1 MNSRR
6 PIRYCRWLLLAL
18 VLCQLVWAGSAH
30 AQLTLAQPRTND
42 YNLSIG
48 LNGIG
53 QPNDVDGAIK
63 VLAVMT
69 ILTLAPSIILL
80 MTCFTRIVIVLSFVR
95 SALSLQG
102 TPSNQIIIGLSLFL
116 TFFIMAPVWEQVD
129 RDALTPYRAKQIT
142 SDVALDRA
150 DGPDPHFH
158 AQANAAQGRGIV
170 RGPGQDRPDSAGQ
183 TAAQVVIPSFII
195 SELRTAFQMGFLLFV
210 PFILID
216 LVVATVLM
224 SMGMMMM
231 PPMTISLPLKICCLC
246 WWTAGTWSSAPS
258 SRALPPDRFMNPEF
272 ATELL
277 KNLMFQAVALAAP
290 ILLTALVLGLAIS
303 LFQSVTSIQEQTLTF
318 VPKAL
323 GIVALLVILLPWILR
338 TVMEFTTAVIQKMPQ
353 MTQ

>member
-63 VLAVMT
+63 VLAIMT

-116 TFFIMAPVWEQVD
+116 TFFIMSPVWEQD
-129 RDALTPYRAKQIT
+129 
-142 SDVALDRA
+142 
-150 DGPDPHFH
+150 
-158 AQANAAQGRGIV
+158 
-170 RGPGQDRPDSAGQ
+170 
-183 TAAQVVIPSFII
+183 
-195 SELRTAFQMGFLLFV
+195 
-210 PFILID
+210 
-216 LVVATVLM
+216 
-224 SMGMMMM
+224 
-231 PPMTISLPLKICCLC
+231 
-246 WWTAGTWSSAPS
+246 
-258 SRALPPDRFMNPEF
+258 
-272 ATELL
+272 
-277 KNLMFQAVALAAP
+277 
-290 ILLTALVLGLAIS
+290 
-303 LFQSVTSIQEQTLTF
+303 
-318 VPKAL
+318 
-323 GIVALLVILLPWILR
+323 
-338 TVMEFTTAVIQKMPQ
+338 
-353 MTQ
+353 